1 MHLIAL
7 VHLMT
12 WSIILSYSS
21 INLQFT
27 GHRGMNDVTVA
38 QGRVLFGALGIIT
51 DVRLCNEIRNAA
63 ICQKGAVKP
72 LYK

>member
-1 MHLIAL
+1 
-7 VHLMT
+7 
-12 WSIILSYSS
+12 
-21 INLQFT
+21 
-27 GHRGMNDVTVA
+27 MNDVTVA

>member
-1 MHLIAL
+1 
-7 VHLMT
+7 
-12 WSIILSYSS
+12 
-21 INLQFT
+21 
-27 GHRGMNDVTVA
+27 MNDVTVA

-51 DVRLCNEIRNAA
+51 DVRLCNEIRNSA